1 MLLKPLQAIIAASV
15 VLNASGASA
24 QPLASTASTA
34 ADVPSAAAKTSPV
47 GSGFASMDLDARSF
61 GPSAPAPIRRAESRP
76 VSASDVAAMSRP
88 ALSGPLSEPDID
100 IARLVSEAS
109 AGSVNGVRKLLD
121 AGVNPSGINSAGHS
135 ALAEAVRNDQ
145 AKVVRLLL
153 DRGANPNLIT
163 RSGHTPLTLA
173 ITRDRTDLIDLLVR
187 AGASPNQ
194 PDASGMT
201 ALEQARHLN
210 RQQAIEKLVQAS
222 QTDQG
227 LIRRAVVASPPA
239 STR

>member
-1 MLLKPLQAIIAASV
+1 MLLKPRQAIIAAFLV
-15 VLNASGASA
+15 FDVCRVSA
-24 QPLASTASTA
+24 QPLEPAATA
-34 ADVPSAAAKTSPV
+34 ATDSLSAAAKTSLV
-47 GSGFASMDLDARSF
+47 GTGLASMDLDARSF
-61 GPSAPAPIRRAESRP
+61 GPAAPASMRHAESRP
-76 VSASDVAAMSRP
+76 ASGADLAALSRP
-88 ALSGPLSEPDID
+88 ALSGPLSEPEVN
-100 IARLVSEAS
+100 IARLVSEAA

-153 DRGANPNLIT
+153 ERGANPNLIT

-173 ITRDRTDLIDLLVR
+173 ITRDRSDLIDLLLR

-194 PDASGMT
+194 PDATGMT
-201 ALEQARHLN
+201 PLERAISLN
-210 RQQAIEKLVQAS
+210 RQQSVEKLVQAS
-222 QTDQG
+222 QTDPG
-227 LIRRAVVASPPA
+227 LIRRPVAPSPPA